1 MLVPTTVDP
10 DPEYF
15 SSVASAV
22 VPHPEALAR
31 AVRQRRAELRL
42 SQEEIRHATGLSVT
56 TIGKIEAGGPDLA
69 VQRSTLRRL
78 DVALEWP
85 VGTCESWFAGR
96 GGVVSATATT
106 DVAAL
111 VEELAPL
118 VAAQLRGE
126 RGESTVSVA
135 GLPPDVVEAL
145 ERLLT
150 AIRNALVHGL

>member
-10 DPEYF
+10 EPEYF
-15 SSVASAV
+15 SSVASGV

-42 SQEEIRHATGLSVT
+42 SQEEIRGATGLSVT
-56 TIGKIEAGGPDLA
+56 TVGKIEKGDADLA

-78 DVALEWP
+78 DVALEWTP
-85 VGTCESWFAGR
+85 STCESWLAGR
-96 GGVVSATATT
+96 GGVVTATSAT

-118 VAAQLRGE
+118 VAAQLRG
-126 RGESTVSVA
+126 GPPSTVSVA
-135 GLPPDVVEAL
+135 GLPTEIVEAF